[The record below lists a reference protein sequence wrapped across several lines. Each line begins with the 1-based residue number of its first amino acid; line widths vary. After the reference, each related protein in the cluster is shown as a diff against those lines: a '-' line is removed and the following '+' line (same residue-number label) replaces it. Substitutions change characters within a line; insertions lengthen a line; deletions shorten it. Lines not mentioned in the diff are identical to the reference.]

1 MQKMGRGRIPMEL
14 IQKEKARKKTFDK
27 RKKGLLKKAYEISTL
42 CAVDVGIVIYAPKF
56 LNEPETWPQDQ
67 DSREVKRIIQKYQ
80 NTTSDRY
87 SKMYNV
93 QEYFN
98 DRMKKIESEISK
110 VHKEEIKLMYPTWN
124 ESYNTLG
131 EKQLRMFVG
140 ILDAK
145 LDACNQRM
153 NMLKQ
158 DSKGKGIAKSD
169 KIETLTP
176 YMASNLGS
184 HLNFMSQTQLF
195 TPSDNNQVAFY
206 PFQLSQSSQPSTFHG
221 GQSCVQLM
229 EKNAM
234 VDWANQV
241 GVGAN
246 CDPKMGVLKEDQSNK
261 TQNSSPC
268 YYNGNMQTT

>member
-1 MQKMGRGRIPMEL
+1 
-14 IQKEKARKKTFDK
+14 
-27 RKKGLLKKAYEISTL
+27 
-42 CAVDVGIVIYAPKF
+42 
-56 LNEPETWPQDQ
+56 
-67 DSREVKRIIQKYQ
+67 
-80 NTTSDRY
+80 
-87 SKMYNV
+87 
-93 QEYFN
+93 
-98 DRMKKIESEISK
+98 
-110 VHKEEIKLMYPTWN
+110 
-124 ESYNTLG
+124 
-131 EKQLRMFVG
+131 MFVG

-246 CDPKMGVLKEDQSNK
+246 CDPKMGVVLKEDGSDKN
-261 TQNSSPC
+261 QNS
-268 YYNGNMQTT
+268 YYNRNLPSHLQYDATFQTLPDQPRQPPGFELNGFYDSNMLQPHFFNYMHGRN